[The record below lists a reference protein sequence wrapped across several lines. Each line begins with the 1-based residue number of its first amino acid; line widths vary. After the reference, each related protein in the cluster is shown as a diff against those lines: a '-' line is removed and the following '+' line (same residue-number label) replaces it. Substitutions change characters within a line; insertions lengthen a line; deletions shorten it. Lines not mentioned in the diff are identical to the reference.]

1 MFFPVLAILGK
12 TIATTVIVE
21 TAKTIINDD

>member
-1 MFFPVLAILGK
+1 MFTTLILTLGK